1 MVCGPILITNL
12 QAQKMS
18 FETQRKHVRRTAMV
32 SVSALAMITATSA
45 FAADVTGKVKTQNS
59 AVSLE
64 GAVIKIEEL
73 NRRASTGSD
82 GTFRFSNV
90 PAGEYTI
97 IVSYIGTEPMMKKV
111 TVSEEGGRLEFTIA
125 GKKDDIEEIFVLGQ
139 RGSLNSSI
147 SKQRA
152 SDNVANYLSA
162 DAAGNFPDQNVT
174 EAVRRIVGLSVE
186 SDQGEG
192 RYVIIRGLDP
202 NLSSSSVGGV
212 RLPSP
217 EGGDRKVA
225 LDVIPSEL
233 LETVEVTKSLT
244 PEMDGDAI
252 GGNVDIKT
260 LSGFDK
266 DGLFVKAKVE
276 GSYNRQQDEI
286 NPKFGLTVANAFN
299 ERFAIAGSFS
309 FYNRKFGT
317 DNLEIDG
324 DWLNEDD
331 EDQEIDALYP
341 EELEFRDYVVERRRI
356 GAALNL
362 DFRPNEDHD
371 LYIRGLYSD
380 FKDTEHRSRMELKL
394 SDGEFDLDASDVG
407 AGYVYLDGIEA
418 DRDMKDRIETQKIL
432 SVVAGGES
440 RFDELTA
447 TYSIAYSRAEEAE
460 PDRVDTDFQG
470 EDFNGGVSFL
480 DRMMPGSVFKS
491 QADLDGIRD
500 LSAYELDTIEYT
512 DNITTDKQLA
522 FKLDLAYDTY
532 WGDNPVQLKWGAKAR
547 LREKMLDA
555 NFLVYEDLGDFSL
568 ADFSTTIDYPLDFAM
583 GNVGPDNGALRDF
596 FFANR
601 SAFEL
606 NAIDSALGDE
616 AIEYDASEDIYA
628 TYMQGRVDIGGLRI
642 VGGLR
647 YEYTDFKTNSNFV
660 FAGEEVVIDPDT
672 GTPVLDEDGDPE
684 TEDVLNVSPVSRK
697 RDYDYF
703 LPSVN
708 LRWEPRENLVTRLAY
723 FRSVVRPNISK
734 VVPTGVIEY
743 EEELEDGE
751 VERTTEG
758 EIGNPGLV
766 PMWANN
772 LDASI
777 EWYPNNDAVLS
788 VGVFYKDIHNF
799 IVDRTLEEV
808 TINGVYFDEVVRPYN
823 GDKGTIKGVELNYQ
837 QALTFLPG
845 LLDGLIVGL
854 NYTYVDSEAE
864 IFDGEETRVIPM
876 PKTSKNI
883 ANIVLG
889 YEKGPISLR
898 AAMTYRD
905 EYLDELNAGGFGDRY
920 VLDHTQW
927 DFSASYAIND
937 NIKIYGEVSNANDE
951 PFRAVYRNEG
961 GDFLMQ
967 HEQYDWTANMGVK
980 VKF

>member
-1 MVCGPILITNL
+1 MSFDTQRTNL
-12 QAQKMS
+12 RQAVMAS
-18 FETQRKHVRRTAMV
+18 A
-32 SVSALAMITATSA
+32 SALALLTATA
-45 FAADVTGKVKTQNS
+45 AHGADVTGQVKTRNS
-59 AVSLE
+59 ATSLE
-64 GAVIKIEEL
+64 GAVVKIEEL

-82 GTFRFSNV
+82 GTFRFANV
-90 PAGEYTI
+90 PAGEYTV
-97 IVSYIGTEPMMKKV
+97 IVSYVGAEPLMRKITV
-111 TVSEEGGRLEFTIA
+111 TEEGGKLEFTVA
-125 GKKDDIEEIFVLGQ
+125 GNEKDIEEIFVLGQ

-152 SDNVANYLSA
+152 SDNVANFLSA

-186 SDQGEG
+186 NDQGEG
-192 RYVIIRGLDP
+192 RYVIIRGLAP

-244 PEMDGDAI
+244 PEMDADAI

-266 DGLFVKAKVE
+266 DGLFVKAKAE

-299 ERFAIAGSFS
+299 ERFAVAGSFS

-317 DNLEIDG
+317 DNIEVDG

-331 EDQEIDALYP
+331 EDQEITDLYP

-371 LYIRGLYSD
+371 LYVRGLYSD
-380 FKDTEHRSRMELKL
+380 FKDTERRSRMELKL
-394 SDGEFDLDASDVG
+394 SDGEFDLDASDVDS
-407 AGYVYLDGIEA
+407 GYVYMNGIEA

-440 RFDELTA
+440 RFNALTA
-447 TYSIAYSRAEEAE
+447 TYSVAYSRAEEAE

-470 EDFNGGVSFL
+470 EDFNAGIVFS
-480 DRMMPGSVFKS
+480 DRMMPGSTFQS
-491 QADLDGIRD
+491 QADLEGLRD
-500 LSAYELDTIEYT
+500 LSSYELDTIEYT
-512 DNITTDKQLA
+512 DNVTTDKQLA
-522 FKLDLAYDTY
+522 FKFDLAYDTY

-547 LREKMLDA
+547 LRDKMLDA
-555 NFLVYEDLGDFSL
+555 TFIVYEDLGDYTL
-568 ADFSTTIDYPLDFAM
+568 ADFSTTIDYPLDYAM
-583 GNVGPDNGALRDF
+583 GNVGPNTVALRDF
-596 FFANR
+596 FAANR
-601 SAFEL
+601 GNFEV
-606 NAIDSALGDE
+606 NDIDSALGDE
-616 AIEYDASEDIYA
+616 AIEYDATEDIYA
-628 TYMQGRVDIGGLRI
+628 TYVQGRIDVGSLRV

-647 YEYTDFKTNSNFV
+647 YEFTDFKTNSNFV

-672 GTPVLDEDGDPE
+672 GVPVLDEDGDPE
-684 TEDVLNVSPVSRK
+684 TDDVLNVSPVSRA
-697 RDYDYF
+697 RTYDYF

-708 LRWEPRENLVTRLAY
+708 LRWEARENLVTRLAY

-743 EEELEDGE
+743 EEEVEDGE

-766 PMWANN
+766 PMWAHNF
-772 LDASI
+772 DASV
-777 EWYPNNDAVLS
+777 EWYPNNDAVIS

-845 LLDGLIVGL
+845 PLDGLIVGL

-883 ANIVLG
+883 ANVVLG
-889 YEKGPISLR
+889 YEKGPISVR
-898 AAMTYRD
+898 VAMTYRD

-927 DFSASYAIND
+927 DFSAAYSVTD
-937 NIKIYGEVSNANDE
+937 NIKVYGEVSNANDAR
-951 PFRAVYRNEG
+951 FRAVYRNED

>member
-1 MVCGPILITNL
+1 
-12 QAQKMS
+12 MS
-18 FETQRKHVRRTAMV
+18 FDTQRTKMRRAALTSA
-32 SVSALAMITATSA
+32 SALAVLAATAA
-45 FAADVTGKVKTQNS
+45 HGADVTGQVKTKNS
-59 AVSLE
+59 STALE

-73 NRRASTGSD
+73 NRRASTASD
-82 GTFRFSNV
+82 GTFRFNNV
-90 PAGEYTI
+90 PAGDYTV
-97 IVSYIGTEPMMKKV
+97 IVSYIGAEPMMQKITV
-111 TVSEEGGRLEFTIA
+111 TEEGGRLEFTVGGDA
-125 GKKDDIEEIFVLGQ
+125 KDIEEIFVLGQ

-152 SDNVANYLSA
+152 ADNVSNFLSA

-186 SDQGEG
+186 NDQGEG

-202 NLSSSSVGGV
+202 NLSSSSISGV

-217 EGGDRKVA
+217 EAGDRKVA
-225 LDVIPSEL
+225 LDVIPSDL

-244 PEMDGDAI
+244 PEMDADAI

-266 DGLFVKAKVE
+266 DGLFIKAKAE

-286 NPKFGLTVANAFN
+286 TPKFGLTLANAFN
-299 ERFAIAGSFS
+299 ERFAIAGSIS
-309 FYNRKFGT
+309 YYNRKFGT
-317 DNLEIDG
+317 DNIEIDG
-324 DWLNEDD
+324 DWTDEDD
-331 EDQEIDALYP
+331 EDQTIDGLYP

-362 DFRPNEDHD
+362 DFRPSDDHE
-371 LYIRGLYSD
+371 LYVRGLFSD
-380 FKDTEHRSRMELKL
+380 FKDTELRNRMELKL
-394 SDGEFDLDASDVG
+394 SDGEFDLDAADGSDG
-407 AGYVYLDGIEA
+407 FVYMNGIEA
-418 DRDMKDRIETQKIL
+418 DRDLKDRIETQKIY
-432 SVVAGGES
+432 SVVGGGES
-440 RFDELTA
+440 HFDKLTA
-447 TYSIAYSRAEEAE
+447 TYSIAYSYAEEAE
-460 PDRVDTDFQG
+460 PDRVDTDFKG
-470 EDFNGGVSFL
+470 EDFNSGVVFS
-480 DRMMPGSVFKS
+480 DRMMPGSTFQS
-491 QADLDGIRD
+491 LADLQGLQD
-500 LSAYELDTIEYT
+500 LSAYEIDAIEYT
-512 DNITTDKQLA
+512 DNKATDKQLA
-522 FKLDLAYDTY
+522 FKFDLAYDTY
-532 WGDNPVQLKWGAKAR
+532 AGDNPLQLKWGAKAR
-547 LREKMLDA
+547 LRKKKLDA
-555 NFLVYEDLGDFSL
+555 NFQVYEDLGGYTLDDFS
-568 ADFSTTIDYPLDFAM
+568 AETDYPLDMAV
-583 GNVGPDNGALRDF
+583 GNLGASSPALRDF

-601 SAFEL
+601 GNFEL

-616 AIEYDASEDIYA
+616 AVEYDAKEDIYA
-628 TYMQGRVDIGGLRI
+628 TYMQGRIDIGNLRI

-647 YEYTDFKTNSNFV
+647 YEYTDFETNSNFV
-660 FAGEEVVIDPDT
+660 SAGEEVVIDPDS
-672 GTPVLDEDGDPE
+672 GLPVLDDEGDPE
-684 TEDVLNVSPVSRK
+684 TEDVLDISPVNRSRN
-697 RDYDYF
+697 YDYF
-703 LPSVN
+703 LPSLN
-708 LRWEPRENLVTRLAY
+708 LRWEPKENLVTRLAY

-743 EEELEDGE
+743 EEELDDGV

-766 PMWANN
+766 PMWAHN

-777 EWYPNNDAVLS
+777 EWYPNNDAVVS

-799 IVDRTLEEV
+799 IVDRTLEDV
-808 TINGVYFDEVVRPYN
+808 RVNGIYFDEVVRPFN
-823 GDKGTIKGVELNYQ
+823 GDKGTIKGIELNYQ

-864 IFDGEETRVIPM
+864 VFDGEETRVIPM
-876 PKTSKNI
+876 PKTSKNV

-920 VLDHTQW
+920 VLDHKQW
-927 DFSASYAIND
+927 DFSASYAITD
-937 NIKIYGEVSNANDE
+937 NIKVYGEVSNANDR
-951 PFRAVYRNEG
+951 PFQAVYRNDD